1 MKNRKLSAT
10 RGYRGCARWG
20 GRGTY
25 TVVVAH
31 DTLAHPTAPLGR
43 FMQYRAPLCHVTVR
57 ICNGGAR
64 VVDQH
69 TEPEGF
75 LSVRNASP
83 KPAGTP
89 LVGRSLGLR
98 GALNARDLG
107 GYRAADGRILRR
119 GVALRSDGLNRVTA
133 EDLGPLGALG
143 LRSVVDLRSMDEVR
157 GAGLDRLPGGV
168 TLHHLPLLA
177 TDFDI
182 SLLVRDALADQ
193 SPQRQRALLGDGRAA
208 ALMTGLYRWFV
219 TDPVARERFAA
230 LLRLLAAPQGPPLLF
245 HCSAGKDRTGWAAA
259 LLLTALGVDRGT
271 VLADYLLTNERS
283 APVVRGVLG
292 DFAARGLMREPEL
305 LLPVFRADGGY
316 LDAAFAEVEAGWGG
330 FDAFWRDGLG
340 LDDEVLA
347 GLRANLLDEPGA
359 GRGPAPGGGLSPR

>member
-1 MKNRKLSAT
+1 
-10 RGYRGCARWG
+10 
-20 GRGTY
+20 
-25 TVVVAH
+25 
-31 DTLAHPTAPLGR
+31 
-43 FMQYRAPLCHVTVR
+43 MQYRARLCHVTVR

-69 TEPEGF
+69 TESGGF
-75 LSVRNASP
+75 RNVRNASP
-83 KPAGTP
+83 ESRGTS

-98 GALNARDLG
+98 GAINARDLG

-119 GVALRSDGLNRVTA
+119 GVALRSDGLNHVTA
-133 EDLGPLGALG
+133 EDLAPLGALG
-143 LRSVVDLRSMDEVR
+143 LRSVVDLRSMGEVR
-157 GAGLDRLPGGV
+157 QAGLDRLPGGV

-177 TDFDI
+177 ADFDI
-182 SLLVRDALADQ
+182 FLLIRDALADH
-193 SPQRQRALLGDGRAA
+193 SPQRQQALLGDGRAA

-230 LLRLLAAPQGPPLLF
+230 LLRLLAAPDGPPLLF

-283 APVVRGVLG
+283 APVVRRALD
-292 DFAARGLMREPEL
+292 DFGARGLMSEPEL
-305 LLPVFRADGGY
+305 LLPVFRADHGY
-316 LDAAFAEVEAGWGG
+316 LDAAFAEVETGWGG
-330 FDAFWRDGLG
+330 FGAFWREGLG

-359 GRGPAPGGGLSPR
+359 EHAAEHPAGPARADGLSPC

>member
-1 MKNRKLSAT
+1 
-10 RGYRGCARWG
+10 
-20 GRGTY
+20 
-25 TVVVAH
+25 
-31 DTLAHPTAPLGR
+31 
-43 FMQYRAPLCHVTVR
+43 MQYRAPLCHVTVR

-69 TEPEGF
+69 TEPAGF
-75 LSVRNASP
+75 RSVRNASP
-83 KPAGTP
+83 EPYGTP

-119 GVALRSDGLNRVTA
+119 GVALRSDGLNHVTA
-133 EDLGPLGALG
+133 EDIGPLGALG
-143 LRSVVDLRSMDEVR
+143 LRSVVDLRSMGEVR
-157 GAGLDRLPGGV
+157 EAGLDRLPAGV

-177 TDFDI
+177 TDFDVFV
-182 SLLVRDALADQ
+182 LVRDALADH

-219 TDPVARERFAA
+219 TDRVARERFAA
-230 LLRLLAAPQGPPLLF
+230 LLRLLAAPEGPPLLF
-245 HCSAGKDRTGWAAA
+245 HCTAGKDRTGWAAA

-271 VLADYLLTNERS
+271 VRTDYLLTNERS
-283 APVVRGVLG
+283 APVVRRVLDDLG
-292 DFAARGLMREPEL
+292 GRGLMREPEL

-347 GLRANLLDEPGA
+347 GLRANLLDDVVADPVA
-359 GRGPAPGGGLSPR
+359 GPGGGPATGGRLSPR

>member
-1 MKNRKLSAT
+1 
-10 RGYRGCARWG
+10 
-20 GRGTY
+20 
-25 TVVVAH
+25 
-31 DTLAHPTAPLGR
+31 
-43 FMQYRAPLCHVTVR
+43 MQYRALLCHVTVR

-69 TEPEGF
+69 TGAGGF
-75 LSVRNASP
+75 RGVRNASP
-83 KPAGTP
+83 EPDGTP

-107 GYRAADGRILRR
+107 GYRAADGRILRC
-119 GVALRSDGLNRVTA
+119 GVVLRSDGLNHVTV

-157 GAGLDRLPGGV
+157 QAGLDRLPGGV

-177 TDFDI
+177 ADFDI
-182 SLLVRDALADQ
+182 FLLIREALADH

-230 LLRLLAAPQGPPLLF
+230 LLRLLAAPEGPPLLF

-283 APVVRGVLG
+283 APVVRRVLD
-292 DFAARGLMREPEL
+292 DFGTRGLMREPDL
-305 LLPVFRADGGY
+305 LLPVLRADDGY
-316 LDAAFAEVEAGWGG
+316 LGAAFAEVEAGWGG
-330 FDAFWRDGLG
+330 FDAYWRDGLG

-347 GLRANLLDEPGA
+347 GLRANLLDGPGA
-359 GRGPAPGGGLSPR
+359 ERSGPAPGGRLSPR